1 MAKEKLLVIGARPK
15 SIGHAVT
22 SLWRDMVREDKVVT
36 CGIAEEQI
44 KLESLEDPVA
54 LGKVFQEV
62 QPSRVVVTTGVN
74 FPRNNGAPE
83 GVDDGDF
90 EYWMYRHWHTNCY
103 LPMHVLMTW
112 FEQDGEGYPPKGAHF
127 VAVSSNSAHI
137 ARSQSM
143 AYNSSKAALSMALR
157 SAARDVGK
165 AGLDMAVYGY
175 EPGLVRGTPMSA
187 KRGGTRM
194 LGLPEGINRRT
205 LASHIVNGLL
215 WGGTEMNGVMVR
227 LDAGEQ

>member
-1 MAKEKLLVIGARPK
+1 
-15 SIGHAVT
+15 
-22 SLWRDMVREDKVVT
+22 MVREDKVVT

-44 KLESLEDPVA
+44 KLEILEDPVA

-62 QPSRVVVTTGVN
+62 QPSRVLVTTGVN
-74 FPRNNGAPE
+74 FPRGT
-83 GVDDGDF
+83 DDF

-103 LPMHVLMTW
+103 LPLHVLMTW
-112 FEQDGEGYPPKGAHF
+112 FEQEGDGYPPKGAHF

-137 ARSQSM
+137 PRSQSM

-194 LGLPEGINRRT
+194 LGLPEGIGRRT

-215 WGGTEMNGVMVR
+215 WGGTEMNGTMHR
-227 LDAGEQ
+227 IDAGEV